1 VHWLGLIGI
10 SVIMFSSF
18 FPMIPYRHDQGFDT
32 EIFFLIRSPNPS
44 GIRRKSKGNQSR
56 NGWPR
61 NNIGMP
67 SGHVE
72 MES

>member
-1 VHWLGLIGI
+1 
-10 SVIMFSSF
+10 
-18 FPMIPYRHDQGFDT
+18 MIPYRHDQGFDT